1 MVLTDPPSAQICQ
14 AAIALGWTRD
24 PFDRLISAQ
33 AISSSAT
40 LVTKDRVIRHHLP
53 QAWWPSESPH

>member
-14 AAIALGWTRD
+14 AATTLNWTRD

-33 AISSSAT
+33 ALTSGTA
-40 LVTKDRVIRHHLP
+40 LVTKDRVIRNHLSL
-53 QAWWPSESPH
+53 AWWSK